1 MSAIEITIFIMI
13 NLLCNPFGIMLHR
26 LLARR
31 AGPNL
36 SYMACQIYL
45 AILRPV
51 TIKVVAGPVQ
61 TNLAYLFGLL
71 FGISYGWYYLTIS
84 NGYYVSLV
92 LEEKVSELWGLNSLC
107 SCKCGGVSA
116 FLHVV
121 LTGYRQPPLRYGE
134 SDLLSLAFKRR
145 ADGVVDIL
153 LF

>member
-1 MSAIEITIFIMI
+1 MLTPVMI
-13 NLLCNPFGIMLHR
+13 R
-26 LLARR
+26 
-31 AGPNL
+31 
-36 SYMACQIYL
+36 
-45 AILRPV
+45 
-51 TIKVVAGPVQ
+51 VVAGLAQ

-71 FGISYGWYYLTIS
+71 FGISYGSYYLSS